1 MGEDWHPENFSRKY
15 PYLKKRAALIKAV
28 RNFFDEQNFDEV
40 DTPALQIS
48 PGMEPHLKAFKTDLI
63 NPEQDQARTLYL
75 HTSPEF
81 AMKKLLVAG
90 VPKLYQICHVF
101 RNAEGSH
108 LHSPEFSMIEWY
120 RAYAGYEQIMYDCE
134 ALLKHCANTSGI
146 THYRYKNRQCDPFA
160 GCDRLSVIEAYKK
173 YSGIDVSPD
182 STSEEW
188 EELFYKVFLNDIEPH
203 LGADRPLI
211 LYDYPACM
219 AALSRK
225 KPDDPRFAERFEL
238 YVCGVELANAFGEL
252 TDAQEQ
258 RQRFEQDMD
267 LKEELYGERYPV
279 DEDFLDALEYGLPE
293 CAGIALGIDRLVM
306 LTTGAEHINDVL
318 WNPVVKP

>member
-1 MGEDWHPENFSRKY
+1 MREDWRPEHFSKKY
-15 PYLKKRAALIKAV
+15 PYLKKRAALIKGI
-28 RNFFDEQNFDEV
+28 RCFFDDREFDEV
-40 DTPALQIS
+40 ETPALQIS
-48 PGMEPHLKAFKTDLI
+48 PGMEPHLKAFETTLV
-63 NPEQDQARTLYL
+63 NPEQDKARRLYL

-108 LHSPEFSMIEWY
+108 LHSPEFTMIEWY
-120 RAYAGYEQIMYDCE
+120 RAHTGYEQIMADCE
-134 ALLKHCANTSGI
+134 ELLKHCANVLGI
-146 THYRYKNRQCDPFA
+146 AHYRYKDRQCDPFP
-160 GCDRLSVIEAYKK
+160 GCERLSVIEAYRK
-173 YSGIDVSPD
+173 YAGISVSPD
-182 STSEEW
+182 STDEEW
-188 EELFYKVFLNDIEPH
+188 DDLFYSVFLNEIEPE
-203 LGADRPLI
+203 LGQGRPVI

-252 TDAQEQ
+252 TDAKEQ
-258 RQRFEQDMD
+258 RRRFGQDMA

-279 DEDFLDALEYGLPE
+279 DEDFLAALEYGMPE
-293 CAGIALGIDRLVM
+293 CAGIALGIDRLAM
-306 LTTGAEHINDVL
+306 LACGAGNIRDVL
-318 WNPVVKP
+318 WAAV